1 MSISARIQDVLAVLK
16 TPSQQTKDM
25 LGAAATT
32 LAAGY
37 FGGTQGIEAVGKFAT
52 MKKQMGEQRRLD
64 KIAEAKR
71 KMEEDRATLEAEQ
84 TRQQIAESKGR
95 MADSSARLQMEGDY
109 KKLAGENLKDQAFN
123 RSAKT
128 GLEATKLMMQ
138 GMGLGGGGKYRSSGT
153 GKAPVVKPGK
163 ELRPPIV
170 PSSAKPA
177 ERTRAMETFAQQTA
191 RKLIDTGTV
200 RSNKEFTYLLPTLME
215 FDDWKGM
222 RPQDRIDIGK
232 EIKMAFAD
240 AFRPDIAERT
250 RKFRKTGEGL
260 EAPAGEA
267 NLNNAWAIPGG
278 AAAGGAI
285 GSAFGPVGTYAGA
298 ALGGMVGREIGW
310 ALPRDFAHSM
320 ANALATYQPSPGSGQ
335 GTVRNATGDVV
346 GGSDASGANLSAQ
359 TPFRRPIPRR
369 GYGI

>member
-71 KMEEDRATLEAEQ
+71 KMEEDRANLESEQ

-95 MADSSARLQMEGDY
+95 MADSAARLQMEGDY
-109 KKLAGENLKDQAFN
+109 KKAAAENLKDQQFGRA
-123 RSAKT
+123 AKT

-153 GKAPVVKPGK
+153 GKAPTVKPAP
-163 ELRPPIV
+163 RPPLI
-170 PSSAKPA
+170 PSSTKP
-177 ERTRAMETFAQQTA
+177 EQRTAMMEKHGQEIA
-191 RKLIDTGTV
+191 RNLIDNGV
-200 RSNKEFTYLLPTLME
+200 FKSYQEFTDSLPQLMQTE
-215 FDDWKGM
+215 DY
-222 RPQDRIDIGK
+222 RRLTPQDRADLDR
-232 EIKMAFAD
+232 EMKMAFAD
-240 AFRPDIAERT
+240 TFRPDIAERT
-250 RKFRKTGEGL
+250 RDFRATGEGL
-260 EAPAGEA
+260 EPPAGEA

-298 ALGGMVGREIGW
+298 ALGGMVGREIGG